1 MYQLMPD
8 HTVPVNSS
16 FISHA
21 VEYLRRTNA
30 THDYGALAQIVQER
44 TQTLKLLP
52 SSTAAVVHLRLGDVA
67 DKHNVSYLWAHG
79 NPVQN
84 ISAMQGAYGRVT
96 YFEQYVKPKAFYVK
110 VIEALPEHVKKVI
123 IVGFTNHR
131 HNGTSSPREL
141 YGFIKSTD
149 PRLVYICVCCGLV
162 CKISKIVR
170 TE

>member
-1 MYQLMPD
+1 
-8 HTVPVNSS
+8 
-16 FISHA
+16 